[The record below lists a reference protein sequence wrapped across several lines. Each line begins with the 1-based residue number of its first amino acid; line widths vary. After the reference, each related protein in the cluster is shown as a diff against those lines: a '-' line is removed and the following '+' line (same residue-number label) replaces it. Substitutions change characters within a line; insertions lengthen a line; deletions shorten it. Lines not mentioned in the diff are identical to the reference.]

1 MQLKGTD
8 SAETWNYEEVRFMLP
23 LLRYSFMMCLFMI
36 QVEDWL
42 KKIKCGEY
50 AEVFKAKYMD
60 GMALS
65 GLLRWLPPAPAYFR
79 YLRDHPLSQLI
90 TSSPMWSH

>member
-1 MQLKGTD
+1 MFPPRTD
-8 SAETWNYEEVRFMLP
+8 
-23 LLRYSFMMCLFMI
+23 

-50 AEVFKAKYMD
+50 CAAFRLRDMD

-65 GLLRWLPPAPAYFR
+65 GLLRMAQDSRQVHEVLVSEFDIKSLGQR
-79 YLRDHPLSQLI
+79 LRLVEELHRLFS
-90 TSSPMWSH
+90 